1 MRPAPCPSL
10 LKELLKRTNARP
22 VAESEPL
29 RLIARAF
36 RAKRQ
41 GKGRKRT
48 MKIESRSEITIS
60 LEGYI
65 SVTDT
70 LALAL
75 SQIQPAS
82 KVGLIRECPVCF
94 QIFWAG
100 RSDSEACP
108 KDSQAWR
115 KREQRRRDREIE
127 ERRAKNRT
135 RRKESRADKPLKV
148 SRTASAILGALATRC
163 RYWKTIDDHCY
174 SKLRATRRYEGKY
187 RTATVK
193 RSLKMLLDLGFVT
206 CDDTTVKNPYYAP
219 TEKINRY
226 YREGLFIFEETDDSP
241 E

>member
-10 LKELLKRTNARP
+10 LKELIKRANARP
-22 VAESEPL
+22 LEESEPL

-60 LEGYI
+60 LDGDV
-65 SVTDT
+65 SVTDAV
-70 LALAL
+70 ALAL
-75 SQIQPAS
+75 GQIQPAN
-82 KVGLIRECPVCF
+82 KIGLIRECPVCF

-100 RSDSEACP
+100 RSDAEACP

-127 ERRAKNRT
+127 GRRAKNRT

-148 SRTASAILGALATRC
+148 SRTTRAILGALASHC
-163 RYWKTIDDHCY
+163 RLWQSIDNHCY
-174 SKLRATRRYEGKY
+174 LRLGATGRREGKY

-193 RSLKMLLDLGFVT
+193 RCLKMLLDLGFVT

-219 TEKINRY
+219 SEKINRY
-226 YREGLFIFEETDDSP
+226 YREDFFIFEDTEDSP
-241 E
+241 